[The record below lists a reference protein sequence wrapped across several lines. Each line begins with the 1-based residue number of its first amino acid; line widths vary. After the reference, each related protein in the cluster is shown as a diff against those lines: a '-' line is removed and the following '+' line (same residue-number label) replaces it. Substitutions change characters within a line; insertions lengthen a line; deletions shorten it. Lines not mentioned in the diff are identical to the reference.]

1 MIDSYQP
8 DTAHRAIVK
17 ISGEFLGGSGGWGLD
32 DSVIAQLAEDIVEV
46 RRMGIALGFVLGGGN
61 IFRGVTGAQRGI
73 DRVTADHVGMLA
85 TIQNSLILADYLR
98 QKNVEFEVFSAVQI
112 DRVAKFYAPLR
123 AERSLQEGK
132 ICFFAGGTGNPFF
145 TTDSAGVL
153 RAIELKA
160 DLFMKGTKV
169 DGVYSA
175 DPKKDPEARFI
186 PDLTYDEALN
196 NRLNVMDMTAF
207 SLARDYQ
214 MPIKVFNIT
223 EKGMLKR
230 ALLEKEVGTIIHS

>member
-1 MIDSYQP
+1 MPSAFQP
-8 DTAHRAIVK
+8 ETVHRAIVK

-32 DSVIAQLAEDIVEV
+32 DSVIASIADDIIEV
-46 RRMGIALGFVLGGGN
+46 RRMGIALGLVLGGGN
-61 IFRGVTGAQRGI
+61 FFRGVTGSQRGI

-85 TIQNSLILADYLR
+85 TIQNSLILGDYLR
-98 QKNVEFEVFSAVQI
+98 QKNVEFEIFSALQV

-123 AERSLQEGK
+123 AERSLEEGR

-160 DLFMKGTKV
+160 DMFLKGTKV
-169 DGVYSA
+169 DGVYTA
-175 DPKKDPEARFI
+175 DPMKDPDAEFI
-186 PDLTYDEALN
+186 RSVTYDDALN
-196 NRLNVMDMTAF
+196 RRLNVMDMTAF
-207 SLARDYQ
+207 SLARDYK

-223 EKGMLKR
+223 KKGMLKR
-230 ALLEKEVGTIIHS
+230 AILEKDVGSIIHS